1 MSKIK
6 IKKSHERNGLMSK
19 FLVPFAVFLG
29 IVMISMYII
38 YRPQYRELFLNNVD
52 ARLKTA
58 SEEVLKW
65 AASYYSEINIIESY
79 TKSSINSND
88 MFTAFSYMMEQ
99 NEEIIDIYFGNT
111 IPKYNDGGIFIN
123 LIGSKP
129 DYNHTTREWFKRAVN
144 DGGVYIVSRIASTGE
159 RLITLTKAVYTN
171 GYLKGVIGVDISLA
185 KITQTISELGGGGR
199 KIPN

>member
-19 FLVPFAVFLG
+19 FLVPFAIFLG
-29 IVMISMYII
+29 IVTISMYII
-38 YRPQYRELFLNNVD
+38 YRPQYRGLFLNNINTKMKD
-52 ARLKTA
+52 A

-65 AASYYSEINIIESY
+65 AASYYSEIDIIESY

-88 MFTAFSYMMEQ
+88 MFAAFSDIM
-99 NEEIIDIYFGNT
+99 NKNKEIIDIYFGNT

-129 DYNHTTREWFKRAVN
+129 DYNHTTREWFTRAVN
-144 DGGVYIVSRIASTGE
+144 DRGVYIVSRIASTGE

-171 GYLKGVIGVDISLA
+171 GYLKGVVGVDVSLA
-185 KITQTISELGGGGR
+185 KITETISELGGGGR
-199 KIPN
+199 KIPK